1 MKKHLLLAMALFASS
16 YAMANKTYTLPED
29 TTKVIDIEEVV
40 VIASPKETSKLRQ
53 LPASV
58 SLISQKDM
66 QANRITS
73 LKSASN
79 IVPNFFMPDYGSRLT
94 SAMYIRGIG
103 SRINT
108 PAVGL
113 YVDNIPYLDKSAFDF
128 NFYDIERL
136 DILRGPQGTLYGRNT
151 MGGLVKVHTRS
162 PFSYQGTDVKLSYG
176 SGNNHRSA
184 ALTHYHRVNDRFAF
198 SAGGYYEGA
207 DGFFTNEH
215 LNKKVDEMQAGGG
228 RIRAIWFA
236 SDDWKVDFNVNYD
249 YTDEG
254 GYPYY
259 FNGNVMSPSGHTNVN
274 LINKIAYNQES
285 SYRRGLLNTGLNI
298 EHQAENFIFNAVT
311 GFQHLNDRMFMD
323 QDFSPSDTYTLE
335 QKQRINSIT
344 EEITFKSKPG
354 KAWQWTT
361 GLFGFYQDMTVT
373 SPVTF
378 LADGMGMLN
387 QMLGSVIPG
396 KIEIAMGPTMQMN
409 ILPSLVITDTKM
421 PIDGRFKTPQYNLAL
436 YHQSQFRDFL
446 GMEGVSFTVGLRMDY
461 EHMQMNYNSGT
472 SLNYTVGIT
481 GEMNRGGQVTTIPM
495 MPETSL
501 TVESRYTGKLSKNYL
516 QLLPKFALQYDFR
529 DGKSNV
535 YASVSK
541 GHRSGGY
548 NYQMFSELLQS
559 SLKND
564 MMRQSKEAI
573 MDKAG
578 NYASMVG
585 EYFPEA
591 GENPD
596 AQAAVEYKPE
606 YTWSYELGTHMS
618 LFGGKL
624 QADFAAF
631 FMQTYDQ
638 QLSQM
643 AESGLGRITVNAGES
658 ESYGVEANLVASLNR
673 HLQLNASYGYT
684 EATFVKYDAGINK
697 DTQEKIDYSGNYV
710 PFVPKHTLN
719 VGGSYS
725 FFFNDRWAQSLT
737 LGANLTGAG
746 KIYWTESNHVS
757 QDFYSTLNG
766 FVSLKTKAMEIEL
779 WGRNLTDNE
788 HTTFYFES
796 MGRGYEQRS
805 KPLQVG
811 VDVRLHF

>member
-1 MKKHLLLAMALFASS
+1 MKKHLLLAMALFASN
-16 YAMANKTYTLPED
+16 YAMADKTYTIPED

-53 LPASV
+53 LPTSV

-108 PAVGL
+108 PAVGM

-128 NFYDIERL
+128 NFYDIERI

-184 ALTHYHRVNDRFAF
+184 SLTHYHRISNRFAF

-207 DGFFTNEH
+207 DGFFTNSF
-215 LNKKVDEMQAGGG
+215 LNKKVDDMQAGGG

-236 SDDWKVDFNVNYD
+236 SDDWKIDFTANYD

-259 FNGNVMSPSGHTNVN
+259 
-274 LINKIAYNQES
+274 NKENQIAYNRES
-285 SYRRGLLNTGLNI
+285 TYRRGLLNTGLNI
-298 EHQAENFIFNAVT
+298 EHQADNFIFNAVT
-311 GFQHLNDRMFMD
+311 GFQNLNDRMFMD
-323 QDFSPSDTYTLE
+323 QDFSPADTYTLE
-335 QKQRINSIT
+335 QKQRINSIS

-361 GLFGFYQDMTVT
+361 GLFGFYQNMNTNG
-373 SPVTF
+373 PVIFYKDGINF
-378 LADGMGMLN
+378 LNTTINGYFPDLSQMGMSMNLGIKNENLN
-387 QMLGSVIPG
+387 IPSTMDTPSWSTAVFHQSTFHLGNWELSAG
-396 KIEIAMGPTMQMN
+396 LRLEYEKMQMDYN
-409 ILPSLVITDTKM
+409 SHASTLFDYSLSSRMM
-421 PIDGRFKTPQYNLAL
+421 PIELKDLKA
-436 YHQSQFRDFL
+436 
-446 GMEGVSFTVGLRMDY
+446 DY
-461 EHMQMNYNSGT
+461 QA
-472 SLNYTVGIT
+472 I
-481 GEMNRGGQVTTIPM
+481 
-495 MPETSL
+495 
-501 TVESRYTGKLSKNYL
+501 GKLKNDYT
-516 QLLPKFALQYDFR
+516 QLLPKAAIKYNFDSKNNL
-529 DGKSNV
+529 

-548 NYQMFSELLQS
+548 NVQMFSDIVQNGLQNS
-559 SLKND
+559 IKTSIKN
-564 MMRQSKEAI
+564 
-573 MDKAG
+573 G
-578 NYASMVG
+578 VG
-585 EYFPEA
+585 EKLNGF
-591 GENPD
+591 
-596 AQAAVEYKPE
+596 AQMGMPATVIGMINGMMEQYLTTSDINVAESTTYKPE
-606 YTWSYELGTHMS
+606 YSWNYEIGTHLN
-618 LFGGKL
+618 LFNGKL

-631 FMQTYDQ
+631 YMDTQDQ
-638 QLSQM
+638 QIAKF

-658 ESYGVEANLVASLNR
+658 ESYGVEANLVASLNKN
-673 HLQLNASYGYT
+673 LQLNASYGYT
-684 EATFVKYDAGINK
+684 EATFVKYDAGK
-697 DTQEKIDYSGNYV
+697 DEDYSGNYV
-710 PFVPKHTLN
+710 PFVPRHTMN
-719 VGGSYS
+719 IGGSYS
-725 FFFNDRWAQSLT
+725 FHFNNSWAQSLT
-737 LGANLTGAG
+737 LGANCSGAG
-746 KIYWTESNHVS
+746 KIYWTEANNAS
-757 QDFYSTLNG
+757 QDFYATLNG
-766 FVSLKTKAMEIEL
+766 YISLKTKAVQIDL

-788 HTTFYFES
+788 YTTFYFET
-796 MGRGYEQRS
+796 MGRGYEQRC